1 MSIKIPAET
10 LQKESFKSLPAKGK
24 EEYLNSLL
32 IKIINL
38 NPEGVTTSQIKEAT
52 GIASS
57 TIWHH
62 LEILSH
68 TAQVDKVS
76 RGNSDIYIPCGSE
89 SHLNDCSSGDDT
101 YSVSI
106 VKNSKGT
113 FACIHQKIESGTGSL
128 MVHRG
133 IPIPIGIIDKIIN
146 SLNKA
151 KKSAE

>member
-1 MSIKIPAET
+1 MPIKIPAEA

-32 IKIINL
+32 LKIIHL

-68 TAQVDKVS
+68 TAQADKVS
-76 RGNSDIYIPCGSE
+76 RGNSDIYLPCGTE
-89 SHLNDCSSGDDT
+89 SHSNECSSGGDN
-101 YSVSI
+101 YSVST

-113 FACIHQKIESGTGSL
+113 FACIHQKIESSAGNF

-133 IPIPIGIIDKIIN
+133 IPIPIDLIDKIVDL
-146 SLNKA
+146 LNKA
-151 KKSAE
+151 KKSSR